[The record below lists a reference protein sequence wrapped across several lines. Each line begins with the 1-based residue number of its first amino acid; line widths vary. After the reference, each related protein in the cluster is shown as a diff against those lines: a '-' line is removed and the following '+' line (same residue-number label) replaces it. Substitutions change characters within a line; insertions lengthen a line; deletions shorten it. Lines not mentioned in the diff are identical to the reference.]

1 MSAALLPWER
11 VPILVWSAVLIL
23 IGLFLLSHEELIS
36 WGEARAVLVL
46 AAGLAAFIYDV
57 KKRRSAKLKDEN
69 NLDKE
74 SM

>member
-1 MSAALLPWER
+1 MGAGLLPWER
-11 VPILVWSAVLIL
+11 IPIFIWGAVLIL

-57 KKRRSAKLKDEN
+57 RKRRSAKLKDESK
-69 NLDKE
+69 LDKE